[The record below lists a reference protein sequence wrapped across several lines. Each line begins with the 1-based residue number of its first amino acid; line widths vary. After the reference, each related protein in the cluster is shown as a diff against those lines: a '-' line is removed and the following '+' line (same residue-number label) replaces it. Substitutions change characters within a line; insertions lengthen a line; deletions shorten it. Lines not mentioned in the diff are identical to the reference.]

1 MAVEDEHTTAFF
13 IWSFHHHFVIAWPG
27 WHISILTIDCQA
39 GVQNSQN
46 STILRET
53 LVSQ

>member
-13 IWSFHHHFVIAWPG
+13 IWSFHHHFVIAW
-27 WHISILTIDCQA
+27 HISILTIDCQA
-39 GVQNSQN
+39 GAQNSQN
-46 STILRET
+46 ATILRET